1 MTFCKACLL
10 VKLKD
15 HQRCPKP
22 GCAVLVTQK
31 NGVYQGV
38 GRDREKDLIL
48 DYAFP
53 DRKAEVKED
62 CLYWYRSREFKTKEE
77 KAVEDLKRAAAEKE
91 EQEQEETIVMK
102 DESQTKAFDAEN
114 SLHLKLKL
122 GSKRVTENRI
132 LYLASAVD
140 SCNFSPIFSL

>member
-31 NGVYQGV
+31 NGEYQGV

-53 DRKAEVKED
+53 DRKAEVKND
-62 CLYWYRSREFKTKEE
+62 YLNWYRSRDFKTKKE
-77 KAVEDLKRAAAEKE
+77 KAMEDQKRAE
-91 EQEQEETIVMK
+91 EEVAMAR
-102 DESQTKAFDAEN
+102 DESQARTFN
-114 SLHLKLKL
+114 SEDSLQLKLKL
-122 GSKRVTENRI
+122 GIKRVMADHI
-132 LYLASAVD
+132 
-140 SCNFSPIFSL
+140 